1 MIAKVKPF
9 TAKGA
14 KKGCKVRNE
23 SSRGKNGGSSWET
36 WVKKYVEKKAAGEKH
51 IGLEPEALE

>member
-14 KKGCKVRNE
+14 KKGRKVRNE
-23 SSRGKNGGSSWET
+23 SSRG
-36 WVKKYVEKKAAGEKH
+36 KYVEKKAAGEKH